1 MILFFVIIYGVF
13 GKYSKEMKFKSL
25 ELNDLL
31 NKCFDESYEV
41 LQEFQFLNNIFVNQ
55 VLPDFE
61 ENKARRSKDL
71 IEVVE
76 FLEDYNDLLVK
87 LSTGLETEYLN
98 NKALINGSEYVIKEL
113 KSYIDSVI
121 DFVEEYKDKK
131 TSELYSVE
139 FQEEL
144 DEFIDF
150 NTKLIFKHIVESFG
164 KSKEEGFERIYYF
177 DPKDSNQ
184 MLFKEIDLSKANKG
198 LENLNISKTSF
209 NEIIES
215 KIKNNLS

>member
-1 MILFFVIIYGVF
+1 MILFFVIVYGVF

-25 ELNDLL
+25 ELNDVL

-98 NKALINGSEYVIKEL
+98 NKALINGSQYVIKEL

-121 DFVEEYKDKK
+121 DFVKEYKDKK

-150 NTKLIFKHIVESFG
+150 NTKLIFKHIVESFE
-164 KSKEEGFERIYYF
+164 KSKEEEFERIYYF

-184 MLFKEIDLSKANKG
+184 MLFKEIDLSKANKA

-215 KIKNNLS
+215 KIKNNLN

>member
-1 MILFFVIIYGVF
+1 MILFFLIIYGVF

-98 NKALINGSEYVIKEL
+98 NKPLINGSEYVIKEL

-150 NTKLIFKHIVESFG
+150 NTKLIFKHIVESFE

-184 MLFKEIDLSKANKG
+184 MLFKEIDLSKANKA

-215 KIKNNLS
+215 KIKNNLN